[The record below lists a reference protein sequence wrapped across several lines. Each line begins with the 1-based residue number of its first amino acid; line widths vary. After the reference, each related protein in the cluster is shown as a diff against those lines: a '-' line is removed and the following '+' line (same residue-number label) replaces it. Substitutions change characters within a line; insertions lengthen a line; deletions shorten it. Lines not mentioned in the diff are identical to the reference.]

1 MAPRPPSALWLRFAG
16 PWPAAAAALV
26 ESDLGTAFIRRGLA
40 VQRAADA
47 DALPARP
54 ELTVIADNQTLDHI
68 TLVLDSAPN
77 APVIRR
83 LELASFPPD
92 GRILALVVAA
102 DELLAAVGDPER
114 WRTPSTTGSSAAGDH
129 PKPPDSEKPKAV
141 VAVPAVVE
149 RTSATPANSRHRRS
163 LGAGFAVE
171 HFSGGQTHLGPSLM
185 GTLNL
190 GEDWF
195 VGLAADGRQGRA
207 VATSDGRVTSRLLGA
222 RAAVGAYV
230 AGHGQPLTLSIDA
243 GVRAGRLWFEGQAA
257 PPTALVGNRVGT
269 FSVVG
274 DLRATLALHLGRH
287 SPVSVRLGAG
297 VGVPLL
303 AQRAAQATTPV
314 STTPITSAS
323 GLVVE
328 SEAGIALHF

>member
-1 MAPRPPSALWLRFAG
+1 M
-16 PWPAAAAALV
+16 
-26 ESDLGTAFIRRGLA
+26 
-40 VQRAADA
+40 
-47 DALPARP
+47 
-54 ELTVIADNQTLDHI
+54 IADNQTLDRI
-68 TLVLDSAPN
+68 TLILDSAPN

-102 DELLAAVGDPER
+102 DELLAAVRDPDR
-114 WRTPSTTGSSAAGDH
+114 WRTTPATTASSTTGDH
-129 PKPPDSEKPKAV
+129 PKPPDSEKPKVV
-141 VAVPAVVE
+141 VAVPAAVE
-149 RTSATPANSRHRRS
+149 RTPATPANSRHRRS

-190 GEDWF
+190 GEAWF
-195 VGLAADGRQGRA
+195 VGLAADARQGRA
-207 VATSDGRVTSRLLGA
+207 VATGDGRVTSRLLGA

-230 AGHGQPLTLSIDA
+230 AGHGQPLTLSVDA
-243 GVRAGRLWFEGQAA
+243 GVRTGRLWFEGQAD
-257 PPTALVGNRVGT
+257 PSTALVGNRVGT

-274 DLRATLALHLGRH
+274 DLRVTLALHLGRH
-287 SPVSVRLGAG
+287 SPVSVRVG
-297 VGVPLL
+297 VGLGVPLL
-303 AQRAAQATTPV
+303 AQRAARATTPM
-314 STTPITSAS
+314 PITSAS